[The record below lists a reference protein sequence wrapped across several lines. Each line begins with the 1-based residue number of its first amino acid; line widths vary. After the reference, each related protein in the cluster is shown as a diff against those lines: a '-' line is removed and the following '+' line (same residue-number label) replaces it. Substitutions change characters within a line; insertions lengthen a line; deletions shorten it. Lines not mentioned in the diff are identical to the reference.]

1 MDMAVERQPGFFIL
15 PFGMDGEPVGF
26 GFWEQSKLSESWL
39 NVCKDYLNTHG
50 TAFDASWSGN
60 LSHIRTK
67 LTSASA
73 TALVTFFVQGNV
85 ALSVL
90 LLAGT
95 SSAVEESVSQ
105 VFVESLR
112 RSAPVQAATHSP
124 NPFNDIFSAKDRPLM
139 VVVPW
144 PDATVSE
151 EDHKLV
157 RELGLHLAG
166 AFFSE
171 QA

>member
-1 MDMAVERQPGFFIL
+1 MDTAVERQPGFFIL

-26 GFWEQSKLSESWL
+26 GFWEQVRLSENWL
-39 NVCKDYLNTHG
+39 TVCRDYLNEHG
-50 TAFDASWSGN
+50 AVFDASWSGN

-67 LTSASA
+67 ITSASG
-73 TALVTFFVQGNV
+73 TALVTFFVQGKV

-95 SSAVEESVSQ
+95 SPAAEESAAQ
-105 VFVESLR
+105 MFVESLR
-112 RSAPVQAATHSP
+112 RSAPVQAATQSP
-124 NPFNDIFSAKDRPLM
+124 NPFNNIFSAKDRPLM

-144 PDATVSE
+144 PETTVSE
-151 EDHKLV
+151 QDHKLV

-166 AFFSE
+166 AFFTMQE
-171 QA
+171 